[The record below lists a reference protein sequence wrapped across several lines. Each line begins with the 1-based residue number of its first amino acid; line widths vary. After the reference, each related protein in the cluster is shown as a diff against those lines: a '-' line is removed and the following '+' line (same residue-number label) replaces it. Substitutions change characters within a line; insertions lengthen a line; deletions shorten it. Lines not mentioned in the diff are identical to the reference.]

1 MEYETMLMEYENNL
15 VIKEKPLMAYDGLI
29 NGNRVL
35 IRRNMTQKQKA
46 CVLAEEVGHYYT
58 TAGNI
63 LDLSDIGNR
72 KQECD
77 ARLWAYDKLIGL
89 SGIIKAY
96 ERGCK
101 SLAETADYLNVTED
115 FLSDALIRY
124 ESKYGTDVK
133 FGMYEISFTPVLN
146 VRLENLGD

>member
-101 SLAETADYLNVTED
+101 SLAETADCLNVTED

-124 ESKYGTDVK
+124 ESKYGTYVK